1 MIVRVSLLWVLLA
14 CIAAIVVV
22 VTTPAAAADIKACDL
37 LTPSELEAVLGA
49 KVILKSDGTIPGGKT
64 EHCTG
69 QAPAVAVMLRLVTGL
84 DPGRDDLDS
93 KEKKD
98 IEMDKR
104 MGAQVEVK
112 TFGPV
117 TCSTLIPSAKLAQ
130 KRYNT
135 TCTVNKDTAAA
146 SIEMNAKRRKDMI
159 SIEKLRPLAE
169 KMAGR
174 F

>member
-1 MIVRVSLLWVLLA
+1 MIARVSFLWVLLA
-14 CIAAIVVV
+14 CVGAIVMIVA
-22 VTTPAAAADIKACDL
+22 TPAAAADIKACDL
-37 LTPSELEAVLGA
+37 VTPSELESVLGA

-69 QAPAVAVMLRLVTGL
+69 QAPAVAVLLRLVTGL
-84 DPGRDDLDS
+84 EPGRDHPDG

-98 IEMDKR
+98 IEMAKS
-104 MGAQVEVK
+104 MGGQVEVK
-112 TFGPV
+112 SFGPV
-117 TCSTLIPSAKLAQ
+117 TCSTILPSAKLAQ
-130 KRYNT
+130 MGYNT
-135 TCTVNKDTAAA
+135 TCTVNKDRAVAGIEVTAK
-146 SIEMNAKRRKDMI
+146 SRKDMI